1 MPSVP
6 PNKENDSP
14 ACPFSVKKTT
24 GRNGVEKLVSDNVDR
39 PLQLNRE
46 TVATDPKWIRPDLPS
61 RCTWKPGMSLE
72 NSPHKYFPR

>member
-6 PNKENDSP
+6 SKENDSP
-14 ACPFSVKKTT
+14 ACPFAGKKTT
-24 GRNGVEKLVSDNVDR
+24 GRYGVEMLVSDDVDR

-46 TVATDPKWIRPDLPS
+46 TGITDPKWIRPDLPS
-61 RCTWKPGMSLE
+61 RCTWKPGMSPE